1 MVAGKAAIVKCTL
14 EKNQMTR
21 SKALIGFLAVTL
33 TALTISAE
41 AQARRSRVV
50 VTGPEGGTQ
59 VGTLT
64 CQAGRN
70 VGFVVGSNNM
80 FQCQYRSPGRRPE
93 RYVANVSRIGI
104 DLGVTEQTLLTWTVF
119 SPTRQFG
126 YGDLAGDYFGVGGSA
141 TIGVGA
147 GANVLVG
154 GSGNSFALQPLSV
167 QGQTGFA
174 VSGGIASMQLRPAR

>member
-1 MVAGKAAIVKCTL
+1 M
-14 EKNQMTR
+14 NR

-41 AQARRSRVV
+41 AQARRARVV
-50 VTGPEGGTQ
+50 VSGTTEGGVQ
-59 VGTLT
+59 AGTLT
-64 CQAGRN
+64 CRAGRS
-70 VGFVVGSNNM
+70 VGFVIGSNNA
-80 FQCQYRSPGRRPE
+80 FQCQYRAPGRRPE
-93 RYVANVSRIGI
+93 RYVASVSRIGI
-104 DLGVTEQTLLTWTVF
+104 DLGVTDQTLLSWAVF

-147 GANVLVG
+147 GANALVG
-154 GSGNSFALQPLSV
+154 GSGNSFALQPVSV

-174 VSGGIASMQLRPAR
+174 VSGGIASLQLRPAR